1 MSKLRE
7 AFSCDPSA
15 RWIWT
20 PQTHPNQYVAARGAL
35 KLPVAPQRARLRIFA
50 DTKYKLYVNGRFVNA
65 GPAPFRK
72 PVIQIDEYDVAP
84 FLRKGAN
91 EVFVIAHFIGSTV
104 KYNTVEEPGLIVSLE
119 GTCDGE
125 APFALHSGASWKVAG
140 LDCWTAETPR
150 RNWAIEHVE
159 ELDLA
164 HPAFALLARHAAEDY
179 AGGGEGGAAARARW
193 THPRVFVRDDLVV
206 RPRAVPPLAWTR
218 EDLTHPTHVFRLNTE
233 VYNLQD
239 TAIRL
244 DHEAVRPEL
253 EESVYEMTR
262 GGTVRFDRREGEP
275 GFGLVYDMRRMC
287 AGEVSVE
294 IVCDAPCTLDVALA
308 EKTLPDGHP
317 VIWRNGGLYYSR
329 YHLAKGVNR
338 VRCYHFNGHRFIYL
352 VMKDAVGAVEVRRV
366 TTHHCRADLEF
377 KDAFACD
384 DRAAE
389 SLYRISRRSVALNAQ
404 ANTYDCNTREQGTY
418 WGDSIWIAD
427 SVGHQAG
434 DFRHMRHLCDAMTDE
449 FRACG
454 MLPASLYGLGAPLYD
469 YCLVPVEL
477 LARYYRYT
485 GDAATVKANL
495 PAARAIVEQFRAFR
509 DPNGLLAVRNIPVGD
524 DSFRKGLLFLDH
536 PGNGWHPM
544 TTTGIE
550 REDSSAGFNLYFLQA
565 LQALAA
571 LERAGRRRAAL
582 EAEIATLA
590 ATIRK
595 TFLVPARGLLADSV
609 HPGKQTFRF
618 SQIANALAITTGV
631 LEGAEARHALATV
644 LDIPRNPW
652 VSQGSPYT
660 CFFLAD
666 AAVRTGQVDLAV
678 RAFVRDFAG
687 MLASGATTTWEAW
700 NGENHDS
707 LNHAWSA
714 PLPLLVRAG
723 VMGVQPAH
731 PGYAEVAVTPSLDSF
746 NRFEGTCCIPQG
758 EVCVSWSRLDP
769 QTFDLDVTLP
779 KGVSGVLHLPEVVA
793 RRFKDRWQGR
803 VGCAPT
809 ASQK

>member
-1 MSKLRE
+1 MSNHRVLKSPE
-7 AFSCDPSA
+7 TIA

-20 PQTHPNQYVAARGAL
+20 PQTHPNQYVAARGAI
-35 KLPVAPQRARLRIFA
+35 KLQAAPTRARLRIFA

-65 GPAPFRK
+65 GPASFRK
-72 PVIQIDEYDVAP
+72 PVIQVDEYDVAP

-91 EVFVIAHFIGSTV
+91 EVFVVSHFIGATV

-119 GTCDGE
+119 GACVGG
-125 APFALHSGASWKVAG
+125 APFALHSGASWKVAE
-140 LDCWTAETPR
+140 LDCWKADTPR
-150 RNWAIEHVE
+150 RTWAIEHVE
-159 ELDLA
+159 DLDLA

-179 AGGGEGGAAARARW
+179 AGGGERGATAQALW
-193 THPRVFVRDDLVV
+193 TNPRVFARVDLDV
-206 RPRAVPPLAWTR
+206 RPRGVPTLAWTR
-218 EDLTHPTHVFRLNTE
+218 EDVTRPAHVFRLNTE

-239 TAIRL
+239 TGVRL
-244 DHEAVRPEL
+244 DHETVRPAL
-253 EESVYEMTR
+253 DESVYEMTR
-262 GGTVRFDRREGEP
+262 GGTVRFNRREGEP

-287 AGEVSVE
+287 AGEVSVDV
-294 IVCDAPCTLDVALA
+294 VCDAPCTLDVALA

-317 VIWRNGGLYYSR
+317 VIWRNGGLYFAR
-329 YHLAKGVNR
+329 YHLAAGLNR
-338 VRCYHFNGHRFIYL
+338 VRGYHFNGHRYIYL
-352 VMKDAVGAVEVRRV
+352 VMKDVVGAVDVRCA
-366 TTHHCRADLEF
+366 TTHHCRAALDF
-377 KDAFACD
+377 KDVFACD

-389 SLYRISRRSVALNAQ
+389 SLYRISRRSIALNTQ
-404 ANTYDCNTREQGTY
+404 ADTYDCNTREQGAY

-427 SVGHQAG
+427 SVGHQTG
-434 DFRHMRHLCDAMTDE
+434 DFRHMRRLCDAMTDE

-477 LARYYRYT
+477 LARYHRYT

-495 PAARAIVEQFRAFR
+495 PAARAIVGQFRAFR
-509 DPNGLLAVRNIPVGD
+509 DPNGLLAVRNIPVAAED
-524 DSFRKGLLFLDH
+524 FRKGLLFLDH

-550 REDSSAGFNLYFLQA
+550 RADYSAGFNLYFLQA
-565 LQALAA
+565 LQALAG
-571 LERAGRRRAAL
+571 LERAGGRRAAL

-609 HPGKQTFRF
+609 HPGKRTFRF

-631 LEGAEARHALATV
+631 LDGAEARHALATV

-660 CFFLAD
+660 YFFLAD

-678 RAFVRDFAG
+678 RAFVRDFSG

-700 NGENHDS
+700 NADNHDS

-723 VMGVQPAH
+723 VMGVQPAR
-731 PGYAEVAVTPSLDSF
+731 PGYAEVVVRPSLDSF

-758 EVCVSWSRLDP
+758 VVGVSWCREE
-769 QTFDLDVTLP
+769 TRAWALDVTLP
-779 KGVSGVLHLPEVVA
+779 KGVPGILQLPGGFA
-793 RRFKDRWQGR
+793 RRFKGSWQGR
-803 VGCAPT
+803 VECATP